1 MIGYLGVTIVHV
13 SEVIVYIY
21 ILFRVKI
28 TCKFGQEGFQ
38 LAVYTWRLLGQVGLY
53 CI

>member
-1 MIGYLGVTIVHV
+1 MIGYLEVTIVHV
-13 SEVIVYIY
+13 SEAIVY

-38 LAVYTWRLLGQVGLY
+38 LAIYTWRLLGQVGLY